1 MSTGFSQDLAGGSA
15 PRSAGSD
22 YVAAY
27 PEATE
32 GDFAMIEASDTG
44 EGITAE
50 TASQAFGPFFTT
62 QRNPAKG
69 SALAA

>member
-1 MSTGFSQDLAGGSA
+1 MNDQAVDL
-15 PRSAGSD
+15 
-22 YVAAY
+22 
-27 PEATE
+27 EAVKQMQQKTWSE

-69 SALAA
+69 PALAA